1 MRDVDAQGHGSPVI
15 DFETPRPWMVYDQG
29 WLICMMCPMAKQTR
43 KGDPYYRAVNT
54 RRKTRKQTRRW
65 VMIHLRCGFEGLR

>member
-1 MRDVDAQGHGSPVI
+1 MI
-15 DFETPRPWMVYDQG
+15 DFEMPRPWMVYDRG
-29 WLICMMCPMAKQTR
+29 WLLCLQCPTAKINR
-43 KGDPYYRAVNT
+43 KGDHYYLGTNT